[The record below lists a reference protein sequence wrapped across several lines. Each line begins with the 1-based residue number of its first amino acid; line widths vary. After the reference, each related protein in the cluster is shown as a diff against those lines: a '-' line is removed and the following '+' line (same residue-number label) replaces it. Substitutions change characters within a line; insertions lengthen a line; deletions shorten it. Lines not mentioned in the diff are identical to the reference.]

1 MLEVAQRSPS
11 TSKAMRIDPERKLFL
26 GLKLDAEMRRQ
37 HAEGKLIH
45 RPAFKSGDPAHLEL
59 LEIRGDLYIG
69 RILEGGLGV
78 DEIADLVRNIK
89 SIVSVTF
96 SVPKLSTQLRIFAI
110 ERDELAA
117 GLAAAS

>member
-1 MLEVAQRSPS
+1 MQEFVTSSPP
-11 TSKAMRIDPERKLFL
+11 TSSAMRVDPERKLFL

-37 HAEGKLIH
+37 HAEGKLAH

-59 LEIRGDLYIG
+59 LEIRSELYIG

-78 DEIADLVRNIK
+78 DELGDLVRNIK

-96 SVPKLSTQLRIFAI
+96 AVPKLSAPLRIFAI
-110 ERDELAA
+110 EREELAA

>member
-1 MLEVAQRSPS
+1 MVTRPPAVTE
-11 TSKAMRIDPERKLFL
+11 AMRVDPDRKLFL

-37 HAEGKLIH
+37 HADGKLAH
-45 RPAFKSGDPAHLEL
+45 RPAFKSGDPAHLTL
-59 LEIRGDLYIG
+59 LEIAGDLYMG

-78 DEIADLVRNIK
+78 DQIGDLDRNIK

-96 SVPKLSTQLRIFAI
+96 SVPKLGGPLRLFAL
-110 ERDELAA
+110 ERDDVAA